1 MGSAIAVAAH
11 PDDIEFMMAGTL
23 LLLKRA
29 GYEIHYFNLLSGNNL
44 HRKSRWI

>member
-1 MGSAIAVAAH
+1 MRNKNQALVDSKPVVLAAVAH

-29 GYEIHYFNLLSGNNL
+29 G
-44 HRKSRWI
+44 